1 MEFFKVEYIKR
12 GTMWLIFLL
21 AFFAFAILAMI
32 LLWIGNK
39 IFLSMKK
46 SNLDFDRDQKGNNNA

>member
-1 MEFFKVEYIKR
+1 
-12 GTMWLIFLL
+12 MWLIFIL

-39 IFLSMKK
+39 IFLSVKK
-46 SNLDFDRDQKGNNNA
+46 SNLDFEKAQEERKDD

>member
-1 MEFFKVEYIKR
+1 
-12 GTMWLIFLL
+12 MWLIFLL

-46 SNLDFDRDQKGNNNA
+46 SNLNFDRDQKGNNNE